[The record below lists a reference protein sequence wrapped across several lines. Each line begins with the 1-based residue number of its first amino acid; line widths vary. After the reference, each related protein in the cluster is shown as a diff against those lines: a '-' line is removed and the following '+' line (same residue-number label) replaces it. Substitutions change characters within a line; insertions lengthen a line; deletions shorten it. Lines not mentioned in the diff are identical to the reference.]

1 MQTDVEIAQ
10 AAEIKHINE
19 IAAKLGLQ
27 PENLE
32 HYGKYKAKINPAD
45 AFRLPAKQGKLI
57 LVTAI
62 NPTPAGEGKTTVT
75 IGLTD
80 ALNLIGKQAVV
91 AMREPS
97 LGPVFGIKGGAAG
110 GGYSQVLPMEDIN
123 LHFTGDFHA
132 IGAAN
137 NLLAAMLDNH
147 IYQGNALNIDPKRV
161 MWRRVVDMN
170 DRQLRNI
177 INGLGKPT
185 DGVIRPDGFDITVAS
200 EVMAVF
206 CLAKDLADLKT
217 RLGNIL
223 VAYTFDNQPVYAK
236 DLKANGAMA
245 ALLKD
250 AIKPNLVQTI
260 SGSPAFVH
268 GGPFAN
274 IAHGC
279 NSVLATRLAQYL
291 GDYAVTEAGFGA
303 DLGAEKFCDIKSR
316 LAKLKPDCA
325 VVVATVRALKYN
337 GGVEKADLGAENVA
351 AVERGLP
358 NLLKHISN
366 LKNVFGLPVVVAINR
381 FVSDSDA
388 ELAAIQAACNAAGA
402 EVSLTEVWAKG
413 GAGGADLAQ
422 KVVAAI
428 EQNAQPFTFAY
439 DVNDSI
445 RDKITAIAT
454 KIYGAAGVEFSAE
467 AAAEIANLERLGL
480 DKLPI
485 CMAKTQYSLSDNA
498 KLLGCPTGFT
508 ISVRGLTV
516 SAGAGFIV
524 ALCGAMMK
532 MPGLPKVPAAERIDV
547 DENGVISGLF

>member
-1 MQTDVEIAQ
+1 MSFKTDAEIARE
-10 AAEIKHINE
+10 AAVRPIRE
-19 IAAKLGLQ
+19 IAAKLGIS
-27 PENLE
+27 EDKLE
-32 HYGKYKAKINPAD
+32 PYGHYKAKINPAE
-45 AFRLPAKQGKLI
+45 AFALPDRKGRLI

-75 IGLTD
+75 IGLAD
-80 ALNLIGKQAVV
+80 ALNHIGKQAVV

-161 MWRRVVDMN
+161 LWRRAVDMN

-177 INGLGKPT
+177 ISGNGKPT
-185 DGVIRPDGFDITVAS
+185 DGVLRPDGFDITVAS

-206 CLAKDLADLKT
+206 CLAKDLTDLKN

-223 VAYTFDNQPVYAK
+223 IAYAKDGSPVYAK
-236 DLKANGAMA
+236 DLNAHGAMA

-260 SGSPAFVH
+260 GGTPAFVH

-279 NSVLATRLAQYL
+279 NSVTAT
-291 GDYAVTEAGFGA
+291 
-303 DLGAEKFCDIKSR
+303 
-316 LAKLKPDCA
+316 
-325 VVVATVRALKYN
+325 
-337 GGVEKADLGAENVA
+337 
-351 AVERGLP
+351 
-358 NLLKHISN
+358 N

-381 FVSDSDA
+381 FVSDTDA
-388 ELAAIQAACNAAGA
+388 ELALIQTACAEHGV
-402 EVSLTEVWAKG
+402 EVSLAEVWGKG
-413 GAGGADLAQ
+413 GEGGADLARR
-422 KVVAAI
+422 VVSAI
-428 EQNAQPFTFAY
+428 ENQPNNFAYAY

-445 RDKITAIAT
+445 PDKLRAIAQ
-454 KIYGAAGVEFSAE
+454 KIYGAADVDFSAE
-467 AAAEIANLERLGL
+467 ARAEIASLEKLGL
-480 DKLPI
+480 DKLPV
-485 CMAKTQYSLSDNA
+485 CVAKTQYSFSDNA
-498 KLLGCPTGFT
+498 KLLGCPSGFT
-508 ISVRGLTV
+508 ITVRSLTL

-524 ALCGAMMK
+524 AVCGSIMK
-532 MPGLPKVPAAERIDV
+532 MPGLPKVPSAEKIDV
-547 DENGVISGLF
+547 DENGNITGLF

>member
-1 MQTDVEIAQ
+1 MQSDVQIAQ
-10 AAEIKHINE
+10 SADIKHIND
-19 IAAKLGLQ
+19 IAAKIGLSPDQ
-27 PENLE
+27 LE

-45 AFRLPAKQGKLI
+45 AFALPKKQGKLV

-80 ALNLIGKQAVV
+80 ALNYIGKQAVV

-97 LGPVFGIKGGAAG
+97 LGPVFGVKGGAAG

-147 IYQGNALNIDPKRV
+147 IYQGNTLNIDPKRV
-161 MWRRVVDMN
+161 LWRRVVDMN

-206 CLAKDLADLKT
+206 CLAKDLTDLKT

-223 VAYTFDNQPVYAK
+223 IAYTFDNQPIYAK
-236 DLKANGAMA
+236 DLNAHGAMA

-260 SGSPAFVH
+260 AGSPAFVH

-279 NSVLATRLAQYL
+279 NSVLATRLAQHL

-316 LAKLKPDCA
+316 LANLKPDCA

-337 GGVEKADLGAENVA
+337 GGVEKANLGAENVD
-351 AVERGLP
+351 AVKQGLP

-388 ELAAIQAACNAAGA
+388 ELAAIQAACEQAGA
-402 EVSLTEVWAKG
+402 DVSLTEVWGKG

-428 EQNAQPFTFAY
+428 ERNEQPFRFAY

-480 DKLPI
+480 DKLPV

-508 ISVRGLTV
+508 ISVRGITV

-532 MPGLPKVPAAERIDV
+532 MPGLPKVPAAEKIDV
-547 DENGVISGLF
+547 DEHGVISGLF